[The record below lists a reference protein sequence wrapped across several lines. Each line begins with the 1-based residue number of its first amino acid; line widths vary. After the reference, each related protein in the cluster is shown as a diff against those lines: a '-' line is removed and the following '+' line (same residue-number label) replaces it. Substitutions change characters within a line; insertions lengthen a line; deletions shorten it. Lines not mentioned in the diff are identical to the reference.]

1 MMEWFADLP
10 SFLKTYWVITGIS
23 TLMFLIVLVSTMIG
37 ADTDDIGDI
46 DAEVAADTGV
56 GFQFFTL
63 KNLVAFFAIFGWS
76 GIASIN
82 SGNSKSLTIFIS
94 IICGLAMMSVMAAL
108 FYYISKLTSSGTLKM
123 RNALHSIGEVY
134 LTVGANRSKIGK
146 VQIKVQGSLRE
157 LDALTDFDEDLTQ
170 GNVIKVVEVTN
181 NGILII
187 KPQK

>member
-63 KNLVAFFAIFGWS
+63 KNLVAFFAIFAWS
-76 GIASIN
+76 
-82 SGNSKSLTIFIS
+82 
-94 IICGLAMMSVMAAL
+94 
-108 FYYISKLTSSGTLKM
+108 Y
-123 RNALHSIGEVY
+123 
-134 LTVGANRSKIGK
+134 
-146 VQIKVQGSLRE
+146 
-157 LDALTDFDEDLTQ
+157 
-170 GNVIKVVEVTN
+170 NVIFCTVVCE
-181 NGILII
+181 ILLNRMMEY
-187 KPQK
+187 QFS